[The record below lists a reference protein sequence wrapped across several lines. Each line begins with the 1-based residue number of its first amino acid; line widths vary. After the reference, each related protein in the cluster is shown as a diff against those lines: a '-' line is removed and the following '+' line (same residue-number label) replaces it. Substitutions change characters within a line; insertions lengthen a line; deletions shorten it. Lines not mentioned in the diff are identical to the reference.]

1 MNMGCINRKINYA
14 FCDDL
19 VNAVVVYEFDYTIYS
34 FKSILIIHFDVARR
48 HETSYASSIVV
59 ITILIQSIVLRSIDS
74 DQPSINDIRF
84 LLTSGRTKIIPTRTI
99 CSEYYKIIRFLQ
111 IGKQQNSKPRNK
123 SSALINDFKEL
134 LSYIST
140 MFKRQI
146 YYYVRAHP
154 MKSNVNIIHSIQNCQ
169 QTIIAIQL
177 RLTSWCSFVLNIS
190 THFEHFST
198 NKRSTET

>member
-19 VNAVVVYEFDYTIYS
+19 VNAVVVYA

-59 ITILIQSIVLRSIDS
+59 ITKLIQSIVLRSIDS

-84 LLTSGRTKIIPTRTI
+84 LLTSGRTKTIPTRTI
-99 CSEYYKIIRFLQ
+99 CFECYEIIRFLY
-111 IGKQQNSKPRNK
+111 IGQQQNSKPRNK
-123 SSALINDFKEL
+123 SSALIDDFKEL

-154 MKSNVNIIHSIQNCQ
+154 MKSNVNIMYIVSETANRRFLRSNAGRHHGVRSSCMCQ
-169 QTIIAIQL
+169 HI
-177 RLTSWCSFVLNIS
+177 LNIFRRINDLLK
-190 THFEHFST
+190 HE
-198 NKRSTET
+198 R